1 MTVHLI
7 HNVRGNKVYKRGS
20 IVSFSKAEEKRL
32 VSVGVAEYF
41 QGETMVDSQANN
53 GVPIVDNPDGSGF
66 EELTP
71 EQYDELAKKLNAA
84 NKEPL
89 LAAAVLVGVELS
101 DEDKK
106 KKETVI
112 ERIIE
117 QGFDEDVLDE
127 LSKGE

>member
-1 MTVHLI
+1 MTVLLI

-32 VSVGVAEYF
+32 VAVGVAEYF
-41 QGETMVDSQANN
+41 EGDAVVDSQANN
-53 GVPIVDNPDGSGF
+53 DVPVVDNPDGSGF

-71 EQYDELAKKLNAA
+71 EQYEELAKKLNAA

-89 LAAAVLVGVELS
+89 LAAAIVVGVELS

-106 KKETVI
+106 RKDTVI

-117 QGFDEDVLDE
+117 QGFDEDVLEE